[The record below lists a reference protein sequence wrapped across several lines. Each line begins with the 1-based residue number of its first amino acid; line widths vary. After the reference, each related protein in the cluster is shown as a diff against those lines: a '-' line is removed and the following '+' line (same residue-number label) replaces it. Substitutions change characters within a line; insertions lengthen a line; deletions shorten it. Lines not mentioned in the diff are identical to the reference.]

1 MAKSALELEYQ
12 KELKRINRF
21 IKSAEQRGFS
31 FSAYK
36 TPPKPKKIT
45 KKSVQALKRITPS
58 TLYEKA
64 SYYDPIS
71 ELRMTGKEG
80 QRLIRSRAQKKTGKA
95 RTKGYNPP
103 SDVSD
108 VLANIEELLTGAQS
122 SPAWSK
128 SYAEL
133 KRKDRNILSNIIR
146 GAINELGR
154 EQVAKNCQY
163 HAALV
168 KDLAFHICY
177 GSSDFKWNTIEGDIA
192 AITAILYG
200 RTLSVEDAKK
210 IQDIRDQV
218 EGYEEPE

>member
-31 FSAYK
+31 FSTYK
-36 TPPKPKKIT
+36 APSKPKKIT

-58 TLYEKA
+58 VLYEKA

-80 QRLIRSRAQKKTGKA
+80 QRLIRSRAQKKIGKV

-122 SPAWSK
+122 SPTWSK

-133 KRKDRNILSNIIR
+133 KRKDRNILTNIIR

-177 GSSDFKWNTIEGDIA
+177 GSSDFNWNTVEGDIA

-200 RTLSVEDAKK
+200 RTLSVDDAKK
-210 IQDIRDQV
+210 IQDIREQV

>member
-31 FSAYK
+31 FSTYK
-36 TPPKPKKIT
+36 APSKPKKIT

-58 TLYEKA
+58 VLYEKA

-80 QRLIRSRAQKKTGKA
+80 QRLIRSRAQKKTGKV
-95 RTKGYNPP
+95 RTKGYSPP

-122 SPAWSK
+122 SPTWSK
-128 SYAEL
+128 SYAEI
-133 KRKDRNILSNIIR
+133 KRKDRNILTNIIR

-177 GSSDFKWNTIEGDIA
+177 GSSDFKWNTVEGDIA

-200 RTLSVEDAKK
+200 RTLSVDDAKK

>member
-1 MAKSALELEYQ
+1 
-12 KELKRINRF
+12 
-21 IKSAEQRGFS
+21 
-31 FSAYK
+31 
-36 TPPKPKKIT
+36 
-45 KKSVQALKRITPS
+45 
-58 TLYEKA
+58 
-64 SYYDPIS
+64 
-71 ELRMTGKEG
+71 MTGKEG
-80 QRLIRSRAQKKTGKA
+80 QRLIRSRAQKKTGGVRA
-95 RTKGYNPP
+95 KGYNPP
-103 SDVSD
+103 SDVFD
-108 VLANIEELLTGAQS
+108 VLSNIEELLTGAQS
-122 SPAWSK
+122 SPTWPK

-177 GSSDFKWNTIEGDIA
+177 EGDIA

>member
-1 MAKSALELEYQ
+1 
-12 KELKRINRF
+12 
-21 IKSAEQRGFS
+21 
-31 FSAYK
+31 
-36 TPPKPKKIT
+36 
-45 KKSVQALKRITPS
+45 
-58 TLYEKA
+58 
-64 SYYDPIS
+64 
-71 ELRMTGKEG
+71 MTGKEG

-154 EQVAKNCQY
+154 EQVAKNCQH